1 MGYQSGTAS
10 SLGLALVPV
19 RSHGWPGKSIGSA
32 PFSVRRCLSFQGLT
46 PVSGVPAAEN
56 QALGNRNA
64 PILPTFFS
72 VLASSGPLGP
82 RWSGSGHTPPHLR
95 PWQWKRKLSAEQA
108 HSRDVIRH
116 LCDPSKPRADY
127 GPTAQK
133 QNKTLGFQKGRA
145 PFVAF
150 RSFWPVKRNPKRG
163 ASPPGWQAGNSPFR
177 RTTPQSASQ
186 TAPLTQGSLWK
197 CAASPQRGASPPG
210 WQAGGRNVETTPLQ
224 DGAHCARKG
233 AKPARFCIPFPLFFM
248 LHLVEPFTIF
258 WYTKR

>member
-19 RSHGWPGKSIGSA
+19 RSHGWPGKAIGSA

-46 PVSGVPAAEN
+46 PVSGVPSAEN

-82 RWSGSGHTPPHLR
+82 RWSGSGHTPPHWR

-163 ASPPGWQAGNSPFR
+163 ASPPGWQAG
-177 RTTPQSASQ
+177 
-186 TAPLTQGSLWK
+186 
-197 CAASPQRGASPPG
+197 
-210 WQAGGRNVETTPLQ
+210 GRNVETTPLQ